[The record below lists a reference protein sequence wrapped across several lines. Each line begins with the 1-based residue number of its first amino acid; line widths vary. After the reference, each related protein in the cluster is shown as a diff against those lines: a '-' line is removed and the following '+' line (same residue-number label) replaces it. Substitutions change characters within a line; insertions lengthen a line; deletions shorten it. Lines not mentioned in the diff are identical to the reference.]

1 MGNASE
7 ASCKLF
13 VVLARQAPVGV
24 IFRRGPSEWCQLI
37 KWNTVDDTFE
47 EGQWLHGKIYVRRC
61 DLSPDGT
68 KLLYF
73 AAKYQG
79 SSYDA
84 TYTHAWTAVSKPP
97 WLTAIALWPKGDT
110 WAGGGLFH
118 DNSHIWLN
126 HVPARAQAHPD
137 HQPPPGLY
145 VNPNPFASGEDYPLY
160 ANRLDRDG
168 WRYRQHGSFVLR
180 GGNWVTEQEEIC
192 VKTDPTRRFELQMT
206 LTGIEPR
213 TPGGSAVYNWLVR
226 DLVNS
231 ATSVV
236 PADQWADWD
245 SLGRLVY
252 GSDGGLFAGPVH
264 PGAQID
270 TDKIADFT
278 ENKFADVKAPDS
290 ALVW

>member
-1 MGNASE
+1 MDNPAE

-13 VVLARQAPVGV
+13 VILARQAPVGV
-24 IFRRGPSEWCQLI
+24 IFRRGPSEWIQLI
-37 KWNTVDDTFE
+37 RWNTADDTFE
-47 EGQWLHGKIYVRRC
+47 EGQWLHGRIYAKRC

-73 AAKYQG
+73 AAKYRD
-79 SSYDA
+79 STYDA
-84 TYTHAWTAVSKPP
+84 SYTHAWTAVSKPP
-97 WLTAIALWPKGDT
+97 WLTALALWPKGDT

-126 HVPARAQAHPD
+126 HRPDQAKAHPD
-137 HQPPPGLY
+137 HQPPEGLY
-145 VNPNPFASGEDYPLY
+145 INPNPFATGEDYPLY

-168 WRYRQHGSFVLR
+168 WRYKQHGSFVHR
-180 GGNWVTEQEEIC
+180 GGVWVTEKEEIC
-192 VKTDPTRRFELQMT
+192 IKTDPTRRFELQMT
-206 LTGIEPR
+206 LLGLQPSTA
-213 TPGGSAVYNWLVR
+213 GGAQIYDFTVR

-231 ATSVV
+231 ATHNV

-245 SLGRLVY
+245 HRGRLVY
-252 GSDGGLFAGPVH
+252 VQDGVLFAGPVH
-264 PGAQID
+264 PGAQLD

-278 ENKFADVKAPDS
+278 SNKFQDVKAPES